1 MNTVKGFSLIELVV
15 AIAIIGIISV
25 VSIPIYR
32 GYVKRAIESE
42 AQTVLAEIDAAQG
55 IYYTRNKTYY
65 NSGSLKSSDS
75 NLGVNFSRNK
85 YYTGFLCSGASN
97 LTSEVS
103 YKTNTYNGVAYQIHI
118 NQTGASTISKV

>member
-1 MNTVKGFSLIELVV
+1 MNIKNGFSLVELVV
-15 AIAIIGIISV
+15 AIVIIGIISA
-25 VSIPIYR
+25 VSIPVYR
-32 GYVKRAIESE
+32 GYVKRAMESE
-42 AQTVLAEIDAAQG
+42 AQTVLAEIDAAQD

-65 NSGSLKSSDS
+65 NSGSLKSSDN

-85 YYTGFLCSGASN
+85 YYTGFLCSGSSN

-118 NQTGASTISKV
+118 SQTGASQVSKC